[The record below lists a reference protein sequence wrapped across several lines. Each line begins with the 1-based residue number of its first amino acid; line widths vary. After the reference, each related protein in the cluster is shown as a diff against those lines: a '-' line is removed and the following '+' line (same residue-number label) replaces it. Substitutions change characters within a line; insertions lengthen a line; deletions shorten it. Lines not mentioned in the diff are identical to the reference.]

1 MAVERKFIEDSLLRF
16 RITEYMKGALSN
28 AGFSSL
34 TIQKTPLITLINAE
48 VTNPGR
54 IIGRKGKTIN
64 DITESLKTEFGLEN
78 PKINI
83 SSVSDPNLEPL
94 VVANK
99 LVRLIEMG
107 KNPRRMMHSMAKSIM
122 DSGAMGTEIV
132 VGGKLSAKGGRSR
145 SFRTI
150 LGFLPK
156 AGEPTRYVKRAHVTA
171 YTKGGAIGVLVQI
184 APKGVQFP
192 DKPSTKPQTPTPE
205 KKEEIKREEHKRVDE
220 KPRRDERRSEGKDVK
235 VEKKESKEV
244 PVKAKEKENPKAK
257 AKAKPK
263 PKEKEKEKAKEK
275 KKEEPKKEEKKT
287 PSKKK

>member
-1 MAVERKFIEDSLLRF
+1 MAIERKFIEDSLLRF
-16 RITEYMKGALSN
+16 KITEFMKTALAN
-28 AGFSSL
+28 AGFSGL

-48 VTNPGR
+48 VTNPGK

-64 DITESLKTEFGLEN
+64 DITEALKTEFGLEN

-83 SSVSDPNLEPL
+83 SSVNEPNLEPL

-122 DSGAMGTEIV
+122 DSGAIGTEIV

-150 LGFLPK
+150 LGYLPK
-156 AGEPTRYVKRAHVTA
+156 AGEPTRLVKRAHVTA

-192 DKPSTKPQTPTPE
+192 DKKSTHIAVPE
-205 KKEEIKREEHKRVDE
+205 KKVVEQPKRVEEPKVNENVEHKHE
-220 KPRRDERRSEGKDVK
+220 KK
-235 VEKKESKEV
+235 VEVKKEVHKDKHEVKKEV
-244 PVKAKEKENPKAK
+244 KPKAHV
-257 AKAKPK
+257 KAKPK
-263 PKEKEKEKAKEK
+263 SQPKEKDKKPSPK
-275 KKEEPKKEEKKT
+275 KK
-287 PSKKK
+287 

>member
-1 MAVERKFIEDSLLRF
+1 MIMAVERKFIEDSLLRYK
-16 RITEYMKGALSN
+16 ITEYMKNALSN
-28 AGFSSL
+28 AGFSGL

-64 DITESLKTEFGLEN
+64 DITEALKNEFGLEN

-94 VVANK
+94 VIANK

-107 KNPRRMMHSMAKSIM
+107 KNPRRMMHHMAKNIM
-122 DSGAMGTEIV
+122 DAGAIGTEIV

-145 SFRTI
+145 SFRTL

-156 AGEPTRYVKRAHVTA
+156 AGEPTRLVKRAHVTA

-192 DKPSTKPQTPTPE
+192 DKKKLEVEEKSKTEEVNRVREEQPKKQE
-205 KKEEIKREEHKRVDE
+205 QFKKEEVK
-220 KPRRDERRSEGKDVK
+220 K
-235 VEKKESKEV
+235 VE
-244 PVKAKEKENPKAK
+244 
-257 AKAKPK
+257 
-263 PKEKEKEKAKEK
+263 EK
-275 KKEEPKKEEKKT
+275 KAEKPKKEEVKEKVKTKKT
-287 PSKKK
+287 STKKKK

>member
-1 MAVERKFIEDSLLRF
+1 MAIERKFIEDSLLRF
-16 RITEYMKGALSN
+16 KITEFMKDALSN
-28 AGFSSL
+28 AGFSGL

-64 DITESLKTEFGLEN
+64 DITEALKTEFGLEN

-83 SSVSDPNLEPL
+83 SSVNEPDLEPL
-94 VVANK
+94 VIANK

-122 DSGAMGTEIV
+122 DAGAIGTEIV

-150 LGFLPK
+150 LGYLPK
-156 AGEPTRYVKRAHVTA
+156 AGEPARLVKRAHVTA
-171 YTKGGAIGVLVQI
+171 YTKGGAIGILVQI

-192 DKPSTKPQTPTPE
+192 DKKSTHVEVPKPAVVGKLEQKPVVTEE
-205 KKEEIKREEHKRVDE
+205 KKPETHHQHKEEQHKNVEEKHEHK
-220 KPRRDERRSEGKDVK
+220 KDSK
-235 VEKKESKEV
+235 KKEDKKKSVKKPSPSK
-244 PVKAKEKENPKAK
+244 
-257 AKAKPK
+257 
-263 PKEKEKEKAKEK
+263 K
-275 KKEEPKKEEKKT
+275 KKEE
-287 PSKKK
+287 

>member
-1 MAVERKFIEDSLLRF
+1 MAIERKFIEDSLLRF
-16 RITEYMKGALSN
+16 KITEYMKGALSN
-28 AGFSSL
+28 AGFSGL

-64 DITESLKTEFGLEN
+64 DITEALKQEFGLEN

-83 SSVSDPNLEPL
+83 SSVNEPNLEPL

-122 DSGAMGTEIV
+122 DAGAIGTEIV

-150 LGFLPK
+150 LGYLPK
-156 AGEPTRYVKRAHVTA
+156 AGEPTA

-192 DKPSTKPQTPTPE
+192 DKKST
-205 KKEEIKREEHKRVDE
+205 HV
-220 KPRRDERRSEGKDVK
+220 
-235 VEKKESKEV
+235 EV
-244 PVKAKEKENPKAK
+244 PVKKEEVKSSSNILHKKVED
-257 AKAKPK
+257 
-263 PKEKEKEKAKEK
+263 
-275 KKEEPKKEEKKT
+275 KKEEPKKNEVKKEDKAKPVEKGKDK
-287 PSKKK
+287 PKAKSKPKAKPKVKKKE

>member
-1 MAVERKFIEDSLLRF
+1 MIMAIERKFIEDSLLRF
-16 RITEYMKGALSN
+16 KITEFMKTALAN
-28 AGFSSL
+28 AGFSGL

-48 VTNPGR
+48 VTNPGK

-64 DITESLKTEFGLEN
+64 DITEALKTEFGLEN

-83 SSVSDPNLEPL
+83 SSVNEPNLEPL

-122 DSGAMGTEIV
+122 DSGAIGTEIV

-150 LGFLPK
+150 LGYLPK
-156 AGEPTRYVKRAHVTA
+156 AGEPTRLVKRAHVTA

-184 APKGVQFP
+184 APRGVQFP
-192 DKPSTKPQTPTPE
+192 DKKSTHIAVPE
-205 KKEEIKREEHKRVDE
+205 KKVEVKVQEPRKVEEPKVNEKVEHKHE
-220 KPRRDERRSEGKDVK
+220 KKVEAKKEVHKDKHEVKKEGK
-235 VEKKESKEV
+235 
-244 PVKAKEKENPKAK
+244 PKAH

-263 PKEKEKEKAKEK
+263 PKTQSKDKDKDK
-275 KKEEPKKEEKKT
+275 KSS
-287 PSKKK
+287 SKKK

>member
-1 MAVERKFIEDSLLRF
+1 MAIERKFIEDSLLRF
-16 RITEYMKGALSN
+16 RITEYMKEALSN
-28 AGFSSL
+28 AGFSGL

-64 DITESLKTEFGLEN
+64 DITEALKNEFELEN

-83 SSVSDPNLEPL
+83 SSVNEPNLEPL

-122 DSGAMGTEIV
+122 DAGAIGTEIV

-150 LGFLPK
+150 LGYLPK
-156 AGEPTRYVKRAHVTA
+156 AGEPTRLVKRAHVTA
-171 YTKGGAIGVLVQI
+171 NTKNGSIGVLVQI

-192 DKPSTKPQTPTPE
+192 DKKKIEVEGEVKKEEEVKKEIKPEE
-205 KKEEIKREEHKRVDE
+205 KKEMPKKESEVK
-220 KPRRDERRSEGKDVK
+220 KPE
-235 VEKKESKEV
+235 EKKEK
-244 PVKAKEKENPKAK
+244 KAKTKPKTKAK
-257 AKAKPK
+257 TKT
-263 PKEKEKEKAKEK
+263 K
-275 KKEEPKKEEKKT
+275 KKE
-287 PSKKK
+287 

>member
-16 RITEYMKGALSN
+16 KITEYMKDALSN
-28 AGFSSL
+28 AGFSGLS
-34 TIQKTPLITLINAE
+34 IQKTPLITLINAE

-64 DITESLKTEFGLEN
+64 DITEKLKNEFNLEN

-83 SSVSDPNLEPL
+83 SSVNEPNLEPL

-107 KNPRRMMHSMAKSIM
+107 KNPRRMMHYMAKNIM
-122 DSGAMGTEIV
+122 DAGALGTEIV

-150 LGFLPK
+150 LGYLPK
-156 AGEPTRYVKRAHVTA
+156 AGEPTRLVKRAHVTA

-184 APKGVQFP
+184 SPKGTQFP
-192 DKPSTKPQTPTPE
+192 DKKNVQVE
-205 KKEEIKREEHKRVDE
+205 EVVKEE
-220 KPRRDERRSEGKDVK
+220 
-235 VEKKESKEV
+235 
-244 PVKAKEKENPKAK
+244 
-257 AKAKPK
+257 K
-263 PKEKEKEKAKEK
+263 PKEEVVKKIEDKKEVKEIKKVEEK
-275 KKEEPKKEEKKT
+275 KKETKEKK
-287 PSKKK
+287 PSTKTKNKTKSSEKKGE

>member
-16 RITEYMKGALSN
+16 KITEYMENALSS
-28 AGFSSL
+28 AGFSGL

-64 DITESLKTEFGLEN
+64 DITEALKNEFGLEN

-83 SSVSDPNLEPL
+83 SSVSEPNLEPL
-94 VVANK
+94 VIANK

-107 KNPRRMMHSMAKSIM
+107 KNPRRMMHYMAKNIM
-122 DSGAMGTEIV
+122 DAGAIGTEIV

-150 LGFLPK
+150 LGYLPK
-156 AGEPTRYVKRAHVTA
+156 AGEPTRLVKRAHVTA

-192 DKPSTKPQTPTPE
+192 DKKKVEVEEKPKTEEVNKRKEEQP
-205 KKEEIKREEHKRVDE
+205 KKEEVKKVEDK
-220 KPRRDERRSEGKDVK
+220 K
-235 VEKKESKEV
+235 VEKKE
-244 PVKAKEKENPKAK
+244 EKPTN
-257 AKAKPK
+257 
-263 PKEKEKEKAKEK
+263 K
-275 KKEEPKKEEKKT
+275 KKEEKEKPKKT
-287 PSKKK
+287 STKKKK

>member
-1 MAVERKFIEDSLLRF
+1 MAIERKFIEDSLLRF
-16 RITEYMKGALSN
+16 KITEFMKSALSN
-28 AGFSSL
+28 AGFSGL

-64 DITESLKTEFGLEN
+64 DITEALKTEFGLEN

-83 SSVSDPNLEPL
+83 SSVSSPDSEPL
-94 VVANK
+94 VIANK

-122 DSGAMGTEIV
+122 DAGAIGTEIV

-150 LGFLPK
+150 LGYLPK
-156 AGEPTRYVKRAHVTA
+156 AGEPARLVKRAHVTA
-171 YTKGGAIGVLVQI
+171 YTKGGAIGILVQI

-192 DKPSTKPQTPTPE
+192 DKKSTHVEVPKSPEVGKLEQRPVVPEE
-205 KKEEIKREEHKRVDE
+205 KKVEHQHKPHPQHQNKGGEHKKDE
-220 KPRRDERRSEGKDVK
+220 EKHEHKKD
-235 VEKKESKEV
+235 S
-244 PVKAKEKENPKAK
+244 
-257 AKAKPK
+257 
-263 PKEKEKEKAKEK
+263 K
-275 KKEEPKKEEKKT
+275 KKEDTKKKPVKKT
-287 PSKKK
+287 SPSKKKKE

>member
-1 MAVERKFIEDSLLRF
+1 MAVERKFIEDSLLRYK
-16 RITEYMKGALSN
+16 ITEYMKNALSN
-28 AGFSSL
+28 AGFSGL

-64 DITESLKTEFGLEN
+64 DITEALKNEFGLEN

-94 VVANK
+94 VIANK

-107 KNPRRMMHSMAKSIM
+107 KNPRRMMHYMAKNIM
-122 DSGAMGTEIV
+122 DSGAIGTEIV

-145 SFRTI
+145 SFRTL

-156 AGEPTRYVKRAHVTA
+156 AGEPTRLVKRAHVTA

-192 DKPSTKPQTPTPE
+192 DKKKLEVEEKSKTEEVNRVREEQPKKQE
-205 KKEEIKREEHKRVDE
+205 QFKKEEVK
-220 KPRRDERRSEGKDVK
+220 K
-235 VEKKESKEV
+235 VE
-244 PVKAKEKENPKAK
+244 
-257 AKAKPK
+257 
-263 PKEKEKEKAKEK
+263 EK
-275 KKEEPKKEEKKT
+275 KAEKPKKEEVKECACET
-287 PSKKK
+287 